1 MLLWYYML
9 VMLKFSR
16 QNTKRIVAASLV
28 FWMSGIL
35 FLFCCDSL
43 KVQATEA
50 ESCPLAKI
58 NHCSKQ
64 TASENDSQSASVQ
77 PEHRAL
83 DCCRFLPLVFNNSIK
98 IEKTQ
103 KVGTAVA
110 NVKVLQ
116 CEFSIINREFPAQKT
131 FRPVNINRGNTHL
144 KNCVFR
150 I

>member
-1 MLLWYYML
+1 ML
-9 VMLKFSR
+9 VMFKFSR

-83 DCCRFLPLVFNNSIK
+83 DCCRFLPLVFNNSVK
-98 IEKTQ
+98 VEKTQ
-103 KVGTAVA
+103 KIGMAVA
-110 NVKVLQ
+110 GVKVSQ
-116 CEFSIINREFPAQKT
+116 PAFSIINRVFPAQRT
-131 FRPVNINRGNTHL
+131 FHSVVINRENTHL